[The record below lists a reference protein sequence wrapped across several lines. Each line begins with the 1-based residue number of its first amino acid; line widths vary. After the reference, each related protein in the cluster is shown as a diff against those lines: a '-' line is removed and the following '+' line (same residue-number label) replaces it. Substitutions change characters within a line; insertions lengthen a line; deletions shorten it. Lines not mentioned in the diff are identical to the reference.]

1 MTLCDKLAS
10 IEDDDISIEG
20 EDVID
25 SLAFLSKC
33 IVENVDA
40 DSIVVSTERDVK
52 TDDGSI
58 NKYVELITSK
68 FITKCH

>member
-25 SLAFLSKC
+25 SLAFLSKFFLNHRREC
-33 IVENVDA
+33 RLL
-40 DSIVVSTERDVK
+40 SWKR
-52 TDDGSI
+52 
-58 NKYVELITSK
+58 
-68 FITKCH
+68 H